1 MHELKPMLISEFL
14 HRYTSGKYK
23 LSSAW
28 SEYVELWDEIL
39 AMNWSGIVEEFG
51 DVVMTTQLWFAT
63 LTGWDWR
70 IRIPDATHQKVIDR
84 MRIWEEIFAS
94 HGLEFHPKYLMNG
107 SNYHKEE
114 KVKAAIA
121 LARKYQS

>member
-1 MHELKPMLISEFL
+1 MLISEFL
-14 HRYTSGKYK
+14 HRYTSGQYK
-23 LSSAW
+23 FTSAW
-28 SEYVELWDEIL
+28 SEYVELWEEVL

-70 IRIPDATHQKVIDR
+70 IRIPDATHQKVITR
-84 MRIWEEIFAS
+84 MKIWEEIFAS
-94 HGLEFHPKYLMNG
+94 EGLWFHPKYLVNG
-107 SNYHKEE
+107 SNYHKKE